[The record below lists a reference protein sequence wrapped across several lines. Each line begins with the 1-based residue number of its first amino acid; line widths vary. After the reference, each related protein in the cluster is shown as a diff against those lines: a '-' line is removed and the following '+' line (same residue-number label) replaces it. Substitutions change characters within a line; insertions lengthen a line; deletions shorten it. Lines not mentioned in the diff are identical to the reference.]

1 MDFLLN
7 PEEYKMDFIYYSI
20 VGIIA
25 LIVHVILNHDVFCC
39 AKRNDV
45 QSVYRNFVFCILG
58 YYITDIL
65 WGFIAHAQNAH
76 VLYID
81 TIAYYI
87 MGALAVVFWCKYVI
101 SYLKLDSAFGKVLN
115 IVGTSFIVFCVI
127 FLTVNHF
134 NHLFFW
140 IDNDCVFHT
149 GLLRYV
155 ALVAQV
161 VLFAFTSV
169 QTLLVAHKS
178 SGAQKRRHITIGMFG
193 VVMICA
199 VISQTFFPLLPIY
212 TLGLLFG
219 GCLLHVFVQ
228 ENEKNEIQNRLAE
241 AHHVLASTGYGI
253 WKYILDKDENICG
266 LVGNSTWKKILG
278 IQSSNLSPTET
289 LEYLNSRFT
298 KQSLR
303 DANRDS
309 NEMRRG
315 MVKSKTLQWN
325 HPEKGLIYLR
335 AGGTKLVEAD
345 GTISISGFL
354 GDVTEEMLQQEKL
367 NQSLEDAR
375 KQAEYAN
382 QAKSNFLFNMSHD
395 IRTPMNAIIGFTGL
409 IQNNLDD
416 KEKCIDYVTKIQNSS
431 QFLLSLINNVLEMAR
446 IESGKIF
453 LEDNIINTQKFEDI
467 TDDVFTDLAHASGLT
482 FSNEY
487 HLIHDYVI
495 GDETK
500 IRELTLNIISNAI
513 KYTPAGGYIKLS
525 LTESECDRP
534 GYTMF
539 TAISEDSG
547 VGISEEFLPHIFDEF
562 TREHSSTD
570 SRVAGSG
577 LGMPIVKKLLDL
589 MEGDISIE
597 SIVGKGTKVT
607 IHIPLRI
614 PTPEQVEVA
623 KQIEAKNAGKKN
635 TLDNVA
641 AEDLSKFKGKRILLA
656 EDNTLNAEIA
666 IAILNEMGFE
676 VELAEDGKKT
686 VDMLIAHEDDYYD
699 LILMDIQMPR
709 MNGYEATVEIRK
721 LDNLYKAKIPI
732 IAMTANAFNEDR
744 KKAFDAGMNDH
755 VAKPISIAQ
764 LSAAL
769 SNVLK

>member
-1 MDFLLN
+1 MH
-7 PEEYKMDFIYYSI
+7 YIYYSVI
-20 VGIIA
+20 GIIA
-25 LIVHVILNHDVFCC
+25 LITHVIINHDSFRCS
-39 AKRNDV
+39 RQSEV
-45 QSVYRNFVFCILG
+45 QTVYRNFALCVLI
-58 YYITDIL
+58 YYITDIT
-65 WGFIAHAQNAH
+65 WGFLAYNHNIGL
-76 VLYID
+76 LYTD

-87 MGALAVVFWCKYVI
+87 MGSLTVVYWCKYVI
-101 SYLKLDSAFGKVLN
+101 AYLKVQNGFGKFLKVASIL
-115 IVGTSFIVFCVI
+115 FINFCI
-127 FLTVNHF
+127 LFLIVNHF

-140 IDNDCVFHT
+140 IDIDGVFHT
-149 GLLRYV
+149 NVLRYV

-178 SGAQKRRHITIGMFG
+178 YGAKKRRHITIGMFG
-193 VVMICA
+193 IVMICA

-228 ENEKNEIQNRLAE
+228 ENEKNEIQNRLTE
-241 AHHVLASTGYGI
+241 AHQVLASTGYGI

-303 DANRDS
+303 DANRDC

-416 KEKCIDYVTKIQNSS
+416 KAKCIDYVTKIRNSS

-525 LTESECDRP
+525 LIESECDRP

-562 TREHSSTD
+562 SRERTSTD
-570 SRVAGSG
+570 SKVGGSG
-577 LGMPIVKKLLDL
+577 LGMPIVKKIIDL
-589 MEGDISIE
+589 MEGSINIE
-597 SIVGKGTKVT
+597 SKVGKGTKVT
-607 IHIPLRI
+607 IQLPLRI

-623 KQIEAKNAGKKN
+623 KQIEAKNDGK
-635 TLDNVA
+635 TSPLDNVT
-641 AEDLSKFKGKRILLA
+641 ESDLSKFKGKRILLA
-656 EDNTLNAEIA
+656 EDNSLNAEIA
-666 IAILNEMGFE
+666 TAILSEMGFSI
-676 VELAEDGKKT
+676 ELAEDGRK
-686 VDMLIAHEDDYYD
+686 VIEMLTTNDDAYYD
-699 LILMDIQMPR
+699 LILMDIQMPN
-709 MNGYEATVEIRK
+709 MNGYEATVAIRK
-721 LDNLYKAKIPI
+721 MDNLYKAKIPI

-744 KKAFDAGMNDH
+744 QKAFDAGMNDH

-764 LSAAL
+764 LSTAL
-769 SNVLK
+769 SNVIK

>member
-1 MDFLLN
+1 MH
-7 PEEYKMDFIYYSI
+7 YIYYSVI
-20 VGIIA
+20 GIIA
-25 LIVHVILNHDVFCC
+25 LITHVIINHDSFRCS
-39 AKRNDV
+39 RQSEV
-45 QSVYRNFVFCILG
+45 QTVYRNFALCVLI
-58 YYITDIL
+58 YYITDIT
-65 WGFIAHAQNAH
+65 WGFLAYNHNIGL
-76 VLYID
+76 LYTD

-87 MGALAVVFWCKYVI
+87 MGSLTVVYWCKYVI
-101 SYLKLDSAFGKVLN
+101 AYLKVQNGFGKFLKVASIL
-115 IVGTSFIVFCVI
+115 FINFCI
-127 FLTVNHF
+127 LFLIVNHF

-140 IDNDCVFHT
+140 IDIDGVFHT
-149 GLLRYV
+149 NVLRYV

-178 SGAQKRRHITIGMFG
+178 SGAKKRRHITIGMFG

-228 ENEKNEIQNRLAE
+228 ENEKNEIQNRLTE
-241 AHHVLASTGYGI
+241 AHQVLASTGYGI

-298 KQSLR
+298 KQSLQ

-416 KEKCIDYVTKIQNSS
+416 KAKCIDYVTKIQNSS

-547 VGISEEFLPHIFDEF
+547 IGISEEFLPHIFDEF
-562 TREHSSTD
+562 SRERTSTD
-570 SRVAGSG
+570 SKVGGSG
-577 LGMPIVKKLLDL
+577 LGMPIVKKIIDL
-589 MEGDISIE
+589 MEGSINIE
-597 SIVGKGTKVT
+597 SKVGKGTKVT
-607 IHIPLRI
+607 IQLPLRI

-623 KQIEAKNAGKKN
+623 KQIEAKNDGK
-635 TLDNVA
+635 TSPLDNVT
-641 AEDLSKFKGKRILLA
+641 ESDLSKFKGKRILLA
-656 EDNTLNAEIA
+656 EDNSLNAEIA
-666 IAILNEMGFE
+666 IAILSEMGFSI
-676 VELAEDGKKT
+676 ELAEDGRKAIE
-686 VDMLIAHEDDYYD
+686 MLTTNDDAYYD
-699 LILMDIQMPR
+699 LILMDIQMPN
-709 MNGYEATVEIRK
+709 MNGYEATVAIRK
-721 LDNLYKAKIPI
+721 MDNLYKAKIPI
-732 IAMTANAFNEDR
+732 IAMTANAFSEDR
-744 KKAFDAGMNDH
+744 QKALEAGMNDH
-755 VAKPISIAQ
+755 VTKPISIAD
-764 LSAAL
+764 LSKAIYK
-769 SNVLK
+769 VLK

>member
-1 MDFLLN
+1 MH
-7 PEEYKMDFIYYSI
+7 YIYYSVI
-20 VGIIA
+20 GIIA
-25 LIVHVILNHDVFCC
+25 LITHVIINHDSFRCS
-39 AKRNDV
+39 RQSEV
-45 QSVYRNFVFCILG
+45 QTVYRNFALCVLI
-58 YYITDIL
+58 YYITDIT
-65 WGFIAHAQNAH
+65 WGFLAYNHNIGL
-76 VLYID
+76 LYTD

-87 MGALAVVFWCKYVI
+87 MGSLTVVYWCKYVI
-101 SYLKLDSAFGKVLN
+101 AYLKVQNGFGKFLKVASIL
-115 IVGTSFIVFCVI
+115 FINFCI
-127 FLTVNHF
+127 LFLIVNHF

-140 IDNDCVFHT
+140 IDIDGVFHT
-149 GLLRYV
+149 NVLRYV

-178 SGAQKRRHITIGMFG
+178 SGAKKRRHITIGMFG

-228 ENEKNEIQNRLAE
+228 ENEKNEIQNRLTE
-241 AHHVLASTGYGI
+241 AHQVLASTGYGI

-367 NQSLEDAR
+367 NKSLEDAR

-416 KEKCIDYVTKIQNSS
+416 KAKCIDYVTKIQNSS

-547 VGISEEFLPHIFDEF
+547 IGISEEFLPHIFDEF
-562 TREHSSTD
+562 SRERTSTD
-570 SRVAGSG
+570 SKVGGSG
-577 LGMPIVKKLLDL
+577 LGMPIVKKIIDL
-589 MEGDISIE
+589 MEGSINIE
-597 SIVGKGTKVT
+597 SKVGKGTKVT
-607 IHIPLRI
+607 IQLPLRI

-623 KQIEAKNAGKKN
+623 KQIEAKNDGK
-635 TLDNVA
+635 TSPLDNVT
-641 AEDLSKFKGKRILLA
+641 ESDLSKFKGKRILLA
-656 EDNTLNAEIA
+656 EDNSLNAEIA
-666 IAILNEMGFE
+666 IAILSEMGFSI
-676 VELAEDGKKT
+676 ELAEDGRKAIE
-686 VDMLIAHEDDYYD
+686 MLTTNDDAYYD
-699 LILMDIQMPR
+699 LILMDIQMPN
-709 MNGYEATVEIRK
+709 MNGYEATVAIRK
-721 LDNLYKAKIPI
+721 MDNLYKAKIPI

-744 KKAFDAGMNDH
+744 QKAFDAGMNDH

-764 LSAAL
+764 LSTAL
-769 SNVLK
+769 SNVIK